1 MQPKLHLMELLYVSF
16 DSTVLYC
23 ILLCSTVLYCI
34 LLCSNVLRCCAA
46 LCCVALRCTV
56 LFYIAMA
63 FVALCLYIRK
73 SARKLKNIRII
84 YMNRRIY
91 PAPMYFIYLLT
102 QQWVL
107 KRFSRTTVSRR
118 AKWTRRRQSKW
129 SDLNSVF
136 TLIYLQ
142 YFKFQIGL
150 RHLNTQTKYI

>member
-16 DSTVLYC
+16 DSTVLYCILLCSTVLYCISLCSTVLYC

-118 AKWTRRRQSKW
+118 AK
-129 SDLNSVF
+129 
-136 TLIYLQ
+136 
-142 YFKFQIGL
+142 
-150 RHLNTQTKYI
+150 